1 MAIYVF
7 LIFGHSVHV
16 GSGQP
21 AHDCWLS
28 FVGITRVGHA
38 RFGSGP
44 AAPARVTLRLKRVAR
59 PVDWWTLRW
68 AVLHHA
74 QDKFS
79 SYSCNFAS

>member
-44 AAPARVTLRLKRVAR
+44 AAPARVMNDRMCLS
-59 PVDWWTLRW
+59 P
-68 AVLHHA
+68 
-74 QDKFS
+74 S
-79 SYSCNFAS
+79 SPLMYTY